1 MTPFCDGKLIPI
13 DTERQSQLSNNNM
26 LFHLPPTSIQVQSN
40 NDEKQKS
47 NSNTIDQVQQQQ
59 PVLSLMDIVEQKPCN
74 NKVYNDV
81 QNRHNDNKL
90 VMNCTKITLQYGTSQ
105 HKVIETYINQSWINL
120 APQLRC
126 EGK

>member
-1 MTPFCDGKLIPI
+1 
-13 DTERQSQLSNNNM
+13 M